1 MSIFRNMN
9 ILLASNNEH
18 KKEEFSRI
26 LTGHTIVLP
35 RELGID
41 FDYEE
46 DAETF
51 TENALGKA
59 RALASQAPEGYKI
72 LADDSGLCIDALE
85 GRPGVRTARYGLE
98 TFGRI
103 LESGERNE
111 FLLKNMAHLEKKEE
125 RSAQFVC
132 ALAFVMDKRRE
143 FTFCETVDG
152 FIAKESYG
160 EGGFGYDPVFIV
172 KEEGKTMAELSDEEK
187 DRYSHRGKASHHLI
201 TLLGEIS

>member
-1 MSIFRNMN
+1 MN

-98 TFGRI
+98 TFGRM

>member
-1 MSIFRNMN
+1 MN

-26 LTGHTIVLP
+26 LTDHTIVLP
-35 RELGID
+35 KELGID
-41 FDYEE
+41 FDFEE
-46 DAETF
+46 ESETF
-51 TENALGKA
+51 SENALGKA

-72 LADDSGLCIDALE
+72 LADDSGLCVDALD

-98 TFGRI
+98 TFGRM
-103 LESGERNE
+103 LESEERNE
-111 FLLKNMAHLEKKEE
+111 FLLKNLAHLEKKEE

-132 ALAFVMDKRRE
+132 ALAFVMGGRRE
-143 FTFCETVDG
+143 FTFCEAVDG

-160 EGGFGYDPVFIV
+160 MGGFGYDPVFIV
-172 KEEGKTMAELSDEEK
+172 KEAGRTMAELSEEEK
-187 DRYSHRGKASHHLI
+187 DRYSHRGRATRHLI

>member
-1 MSIFRNMN
+1 MN